1 VGRPGRPL
9 GRPVARAPEK
19 RPAPPP
25 GSGKKISPRSGHRA
39 SRAFGCRPPRY
50 AAIAVANQS
59 DKVPDIYKQDPRKVL
74 EEIVERWI
82 AADEA
87 EKAEKAIDVTPPVE
101 PAPVEVKPN
110 PDDDGIDGELA

>member
-1 VGRPGRPL
+1 M
-9 GRPVARAPEK
+9 
-19 RPAPPP
+19 
-25 GSGKKISPRSGHRA
+25 
-39 SRAFGCRPPRY
+39 
-50 AAIAVANQS
+50 
-59 DKVPDIYKQDPRKVL
+59 L